1 MKRSAEDVAEVLVP
15 SVTVT
20 STGPA
25 PCAGE
30 VATSSVALSTVT
42 LAANVVPKDTVAVG
56 AKPVPVTVT
65 CVPPTTGPVDGLIPA
80 TEGADSKAAGLTDPL
95 GGSGRK
101 ARLSPI
107 HTSVALVTVLVQ
119 VGNTT
124 GPGAVAG
131 FVATSSASL
140 SVLCIP
146 PELCASKPRVVGAA
160 VRLSTGIVVVVSFS
174 ITTERA
180 RSWAA
185 VVVKAGALNVAAPV
199 ADAEVN
205 TLAVFGVVSKG
216 FVDVTPSNA
225 ATSADDPLTAVPW
238 TVIVTASP
246 DT

>member
-1 MKRSAEDVAEVLVP
+1 MATIVVGD
-15 SVTVT
+15 VTVT
-20 STGPA
+20 L
-25 PCAGE
+25 
-30 VATSSVALSTVT
+30 VAA
-42 LAANVVPKDTVAVG
+42 VVPKETVAVLVN
-56 AKPVPVTVT
+56 PVPVIVTV
-65 CVPPTTGPVDGLIPA
+65 VPPATGPVDGVIAVTVGAA
-80 TEGADSKAAGLTDPL
+80 TETAGLTDPL
-95 GGSGRK
+95 GGSARK

-119 VGNTT
+119 VGNSTA
-124 GPGAVAG
+124 PGAVTD
-131 FVATSSASL
+131 FVAKSSASL
-140 SVLCIP
+140 CLVCMP
-146 PELCASKPRVVGAA
+146 PEVWAVKPCVVGAA
-160 VRLSTGIVVVVSFS
+160 LRVRVGIVVVVSFS

-185 VVVKAGALNVAAPV
+185 VVVKAGALNVAAPA

-216 FVDVTPSNA
+216 FVVVTPSNA